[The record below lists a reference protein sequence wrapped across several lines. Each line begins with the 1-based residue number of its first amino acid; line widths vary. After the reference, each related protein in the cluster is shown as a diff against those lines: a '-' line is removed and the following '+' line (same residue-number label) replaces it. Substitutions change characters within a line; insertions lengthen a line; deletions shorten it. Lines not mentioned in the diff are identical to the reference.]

1 MQIKDKIL
9 PGKLLL
15 LLAVILILG
24 GLFFSGC
31 AGRSK
36 PVGWSGVAVT
46 DDALFVASLEGELVR
61 LNKSDGEGVWTCP
74 LVTSKEKVA
83 VYGTPAA
90 DGDLVYVGGY
100 DGRVYTVNSTSG
112 YRERVYPPDGNLE
125 PIVSGLVV
133 SGGRVYFGCN
143 DGKVYALGA
152 DELRKEWEFQT
163 GDKVWSTPV
172 VNGETVYVSS
182 FDKKVY
188 ALSAADGTEKWHF
201 EAEGAIVSA
210 PLVYNDTVYI
220 GSFDRHIYAL
230 DAADGSLRWR
240 SEVEADKWF
249 WAQPVAY
256 DNVIYAPN
264 LDGKVYML
272 DAKNGYEV
280 AGPVELGSP
289 VSSSPV
295 VVGDKVIIASQE
307 GRVFALDTSSNQGVT
322 SIFRVSDDE
331 EIHAP
336 LCASEGVVY
345 VHAQTLKSKQDKL
358 YAVDAETGR
367 ELWVARLF
375 LDK

>member
-1 MQIKDKIL
+1 VQTKDKIL

-24 GLFFSGC
+24 GLLFSGC
-31 AGRSK
+31 TMRST

-46 DDALFVASLEGELVR
+46 DDALFVASLEGELVG
-61 LNKSDGEGVWTCP
+61 LNKSDGNPLWPACP
-74 LVTSKEKVA
+74 LGTSKAKVA
-83 VYGTPAA
+83 VYTTPAA

-100 DGRVYTVNSTSG
+100 NGKVFTVSSASG
-112 YRERVYPPDGNLE
+112 YRGWVYPPDGNLE

-143 DGKVYALGA
+143 DGKVYALSA
-152 DELRKEWEFQT
+152 DEPRKEWEFQT
-163 GDKVWSTPV
+163 DDKVWSTPV
-172 VNGETVYVSS
+172 VSGETVYVSS

-188 ALSAADGTEKWHF
+188 ALNAADGTKKWHF
-201 EAEGAIVSA
+201 ETGGGIVST

-220 GSFDRHIYAL
+220 GSFDRHIYAV
-230 DAADGSLRWR
+230 DADNGSLRWR

-272 DAKNGYEV
+272 DAENGYEV
-280 AGPVELGSP
+280 ASPIELDSP
-289 VSSSPV
+289 ISSSPV

-307 GRVFALDTSSNQGVT
+307 GRVFSLDTSSNRVGT

-331 EIHAP
+331 EIRAP
-336 LCASEGVVY
+336 LCTSEGVVY
-345 VHAQTLKSKQDKL
+345 IHAQTSKHDTL

-367 ELWVARLF
+367 EVWVPVSLS
-375 LDK
+375 

>member
-15 LLAVILILG
+15 LLAVILVLG
-24 GLFFSGC
+24 GLLFSGC
-31 AGRSK
+31 AVRST

-46 DDALFVASLEGELVR
+46 DDALFVASLEGELVG
-61 LNKSDGEGVWTCP
+61 LNKSDSTP
-74 LVTSKEKVA
+74 LWPDYPLGTSKAKVA
-83 VYGTPAA
+83 VYGTPAV

-100 DGRVYTVNSTSG
+100 DGRVYTVKSASG
-112 YRERVYPPDGNLE
+112 YRDRVYPPDGNLE

-143 DGKVYALGA
+143 DGKVYALSA
-152 DELRKEWEFQT
+152 AELRKEWEFQT

-172 VNGETVYVSS
+172 VSGETVYVSS

-188 ALSAADGTEKWHF
+188 ALNAADGTEKWHF
-201 EAEGAIVSA
+201 EAGGAIVSA
-210 PLVYNDTVYI
+210 PLVYNDTVYF
-220 GSFDRHIYAL
+220 GSFDRHIYAV

-272 DAKNGYEV
+272 DAENGYEV
-280 AGPVELGSP
+280 TGPVELNSP
-289 VSSSPV
+289 ISSSPV

-307 GRVFALDTSSNQGVT
+307 GRVFSLDTSSNRVGT
-322 SIFRVSDDE
+322 SIFTVSNDDE
-331 EIHAP
+331 VIRAP

-345 VHAQTLKSKQDKL
+345 IHAQTSKQDTL

-367 ELWVARLF
+367 EVWVPVSLS
-375 LDK
+375 

>member
-15 LLAVILILG
+15 LLAVILVLG
-24 GLFFSGC
+24 GLLFSGC
-31 AGRSK
+31 TVKST

-46 DDALFVASLEGELVR
+46 DDALFVASLEGELVG
-61 LNKSDGEGVWTCP
+61 LNKSDGNPLWTACP
-74 LVTSKEKVA
+74 LGTSKETVA
-83 VYGTPAA
+83 VYTTPAVG
-90 DGDLVYVGGY
+90 GDLVYVGGY

-112 YRERVYPPDGNLE
+112 YRERVYPLDDNLE
-125 PIVSGLVV
+125 SIVGGLVV
-133 SGGRVYFGCN
+133 SEGRVYFGCD
-143 DGKVYALGA
+143 DGKVYALDV
-152 DELRKEWEFQT
+152 DEFRKEWEFQT

-172 VNGETVYVSS
+172 VSGETVYVSS

-188 ALSAADGTEKWHF
+188 ALNVADGTEKWHF
-201 EAEGAIVSA
+201 ETEGGIVST

-220 GSFDRHIYAL
+220 GSFDRHIYAV

-249 WAQPVAY
+249 WAQPIAY
-256 DNVIYAPN
+256 DNIIYAPN

-272 DAKNGYEV
+272 DTESGYEV
-280 AGPVELGSP
+280 AVPAELDSP
-289 VSSSPV
+289 ISSSPV

-307 GRVFALDTSSNQGVT
+307 GRVFSLDTSSNMVST
-322 SIFRVSDDE
+322 SIFTVSNDDE
-331 EIHAP
+331 VIRAP

-345 VHAQTLKSKQDKL
+345 IHAQTSKHDTL

-367 ELWVARLF
+367 EVWVPVSLS
-375 LDK
+375 